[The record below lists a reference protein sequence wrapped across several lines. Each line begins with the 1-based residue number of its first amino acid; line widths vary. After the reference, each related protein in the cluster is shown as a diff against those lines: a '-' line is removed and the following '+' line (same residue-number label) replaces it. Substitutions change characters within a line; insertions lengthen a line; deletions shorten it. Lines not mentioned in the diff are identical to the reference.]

1 MNVSFRISIII
12 ALSIVTF
19 IACEDPKTQDK
30 VVLNTETGV
39 PEIDKI
45 SALIA
50 KDSTNADLY
59 YQRAELYTQR
69 EVYTE
74 AIRDYDQA
82 IQLDSTQ
89 AMYYHG
95 LADALLDNQMS
106 FEALEMMKKARA
118 LFPERIGTALKLSE
132 FQLIVRKYLEAL
144 QTTNEIIELKP
155 TEAEAYFMKGMIY
168 RDMGSNAQAMEA
180 FQKAVEF
187 NPELSE
193 AYLYMGDLMSEENP
207 DLALR
212 FYDNAILVDP
222 KNPINHHSKALHL
235 HQRGQLQEAMASYKE
250 AHLLDMQYSEAF
262 FNAGL
267 LYLELDSIPKSY
279 QMFNIAVETEPSFAK
294 AYYYRG
300 LTAELKGDTAQA
312 IGDYQMALRYS
323 PNMGEAQK
331 ALSNLEE

>member
-1 MNVSFRISIII
+1 MNVSHRIWIIV
-12 ALSIVTF
+12 ALVFVTF
-19 IACEDPKTQDK
+19 IACEDPETQDR
-30 VVLNTETGV
+30 VVLNTKTGV

-45 SALIA
+45 SALIE
-50 KDSTNADLY
+50 KDSSNADLY
-59 YQRAELYTQR
+59 YQRAELYAKR

-74 AIRDYDQA
+74 AIRDFDQA
-82 IQLDSTQ
+82 IRLDSTQ

-106 FEALEMMKKARA
+106 FEAVETMKKARK
-118 LFPERIGTALKLSE
+118 LFPERVGTALKLSE
-132 FQLIVRKYLEAL
+132 FQLIVQKYLEAL
-144 QTTNEIIELKP
+144 QTVNAIIAMKP

-168 RDMGSNAQAMEA
+168 RDMGSNAQAMES

-193 AYLYMGDLMSEENP
+193 AFLYMGDMMSEENP
-207 DLALR
+207 EMALR

-235 HQRGQLQEAMASYKE
+235 HQRGQLQEAIIAYKE

-279 QMFNIAVETEPSFAK
+279 NMFNIAVETEPSFAK

-300 LTAELKGDTAQA
+300 LTAEIQGNTAQA
-312 IGDYQMALRYS
+312 RGDYQMALQYS
-323 PNMGEAQK
+323 PNMREAQK